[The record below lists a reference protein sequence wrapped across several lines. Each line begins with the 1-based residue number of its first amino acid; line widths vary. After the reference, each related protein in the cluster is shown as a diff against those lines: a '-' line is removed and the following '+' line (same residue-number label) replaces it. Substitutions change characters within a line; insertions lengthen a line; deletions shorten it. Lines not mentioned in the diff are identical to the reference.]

1 MGETMRNILLSILA
15 MLLLAPA
22 AAFAVELSVDPVYP
36 AKGKDALITVIHE
49 GQPISGAEVRVTY
62 RPNSEVLRE
71 AEVGVTDAS
80 GRLTW
85 SPDDAGM
92 AELAVE
98 APEGSATRSVSVRF
112 PGPPI
117 QGIVVLL
124 LAGLVLFGGNIRFVS
139 RTLKARR

>member
-1 MGETMRNILLSILA
+1 MGETMRRILLPILTA
-15 MLLLAPA
+15 LTLAPA
-22 AAFAVELSVDPVYP
+22 AAIAVELSVDPVYP
-36 AKGKDALITVIHE
+36 VRGKDALIAVIHE
-49 GQPISGAEVRVTY
+49 GQPVSGATVRVTY

-80 GRLTW
+80 GHLTW

-98 APEGSATRSVSVRF
+98 TPEGSASRSVSVRF

-117 QGIVVLL
+117 QGILVLL
-124 LAGLVLFGGNIRFVS
+124 MAGLILFGGNIRLVS